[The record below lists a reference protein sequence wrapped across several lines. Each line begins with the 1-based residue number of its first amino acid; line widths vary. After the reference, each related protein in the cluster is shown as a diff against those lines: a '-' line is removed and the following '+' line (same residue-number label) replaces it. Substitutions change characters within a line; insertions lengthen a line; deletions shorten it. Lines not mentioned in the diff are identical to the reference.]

1 MPASGQ
7 FRSASSTPASSPA
20 LGPSSA
26 PMFAPAPQA
35 ARLGSARQGQ
45 TELADRLAQLREQLQ
60 NSALYQPKRPSRPRR
75 RAHAHHDEGAYDHY
89 ERHVQRV
96 DLDAGHAT
104 GSASSR
110 PYGSSRRHR
119 SRRSLES
126 EEEQHR
132 EGRRSRRRKSG
143 ITLQQLSHM
152 ARAGDVGPEGL
163 VNEGLSRSSRREL
176 WHRSRD
182 AWDEVGPGP
191 AMKVLPVQPD
201 LHAPDDEDDDG
212 LMQAPGNWGPPSSF
226 GHHHGSRS
234 RSRRHHPQDY
244 PYPPGEHGEMD
255 KRTEEPRHDIY
266 RHQQRRR
273 DDRNEDGSRNHQDGR
288 QHQDGRHHQDS
299 QAVAGD
305 GYGYGYGL
313 GGKAP
318 QPQLPGHEAGGLP
331 AQVAD
336 HLEEEEEEEEDMDDE
351 DDEFADLESDDALF
365 GPLAAQAANEA
376 GPPSS
381 ALAAAEEGQLQ
392 EALAFSEQSASPRTP
407 DLPDFALEGDDA
419 DEAASPGGD
428 PEGGERPIADE
439 VACVDPYE
447 LADSDDGEL
456 FAAFERV
463 AAGAASPPDGGQ
475 EASQKPSGQAEG
487 AKDAAVPQQRGQE
500 GPEAAESTA
509 KTPAAASPPSTS
521 AVKTTS
527 ATPAAAAAVA
537 RPAAGATPSAP
548 SRPAK
553 KAVVNDEALKAGWQA
568 LLSRTRRHPDFPAEY
583 TSCFGNEGKNWLRA
597 TSAKGRFVL
606 GIDCEMVYAK
616 DDTDALAR
624 VSVVSCSGVIYD
636 AHVRRKPEHV
646 LDFRTRISG
655 VEAHHLLPEN
665 GALPFEEV
673 QKQVLD
679 LISAETILVGH
690 SLHKDLRAL
699 KIQHTKIVDTALV
712 FGVQGNQRRRHKL
725 NSLVTL
731 MRPKIATLQ
740 PVRPGA
746 HDPRQDA
753 QWALQ
758 LALYEASIFPRS
770 TEPLKLQSFPK
781 TIFLSEIPKGTTF
794 KDLQAFF
801 ARGTCAEVQF
811 TMQTNGPK
819 SKATDHWYGATT
831 VTFPS
836 QADRDKAFAA
846 LSRFVRVYVGPLRD
860 WSGRTDVHKMQ
871 SLLLEHFSK
880 FGRVRGCRVM
890 CPRPFPGQSAQP
902 FGLLECH
909 PTAARA
915 ILTNRQA
922 QSFAGHSSLFKLSI
936 AEPEAN
942 ETRCAVP
949 LPKSGS
955 FLARLG

>member
-35 ARLGSARQGQ
+35 PRLGSARQGQ

-60 NSALYQPKRPSRPRR
+60 NSALYRPKRPRR
-75 RAHAHHDEGAYDHY
+75 RAHAHHDDGAYDHY
-89 ERHVQRV
+89 ERPVHRV

-104 GSASSR
+104 GSAASR

-126 EEEQHR
+126 DEEHHR

-143 ITLQQLSHM
+143 ITLQQLSHI
-152 ARAGDVGPEGL
+152 ARAGDVGPEG
-163 VNEGLSRSSRREL
+163 VVHEGLSRSSRRES
-176 WHRSRD
+176 WHQARD

-212 LMQAPGNWGPPSSF
+212 LTQAPGNWDPPGSF
-226 GHHHGSRS
+226 SHHHGSRS
-234 RSRRHHPQDY
+234 RSRRHRVEDY
-244 PYPPGEHGEMD
+244 AYGTGAGSQEVDNH
-255 KRTEEPRHDIY
+255 TEARHDIY
-266 RHQQRRR
+266 RQQQRRR
-273 DDRNEDGSRNHQDGR
+273 DERHDDGGRHHQDGR
-288 QHQDGRHHQDS
+288 HHHDGRAPQDDRHHQDS
-299 QAVAGD
+299 QAAAGD

-318 QPQLPGHEAGGLP
+318 QPQQPGHEAGGIP
-331 AQVAD
+331 AHVAD
-336 HLEEEEEEEEDMDDE
+336 LLEDEEEEEEDMDDE

-365 GPLAAQAANEA
+365 APLAAQ
-376 GPPSS
+376 
-381 ALAAAEEGQLQ
+381 EGQLP
-392 EALAFSEQSASPRTP
+392 EALAFPEQSPSPRTP
-407 DLPDFALEGDDA
+407 DLPDFGLEGDDA
-419 DEAASPGGD
+419 EDDREAAALGGD
-428 PEGGERPIADE
+428 PEAGERPVADE

-463 AAGAASPPDGGQ
+463 AAGSASPPDGGQ
-475 EASQKPSGQAEG
+475 EASQKPSPQAEG
-487 AKDAAVPQQRGQE
+487 AED
-500 GPEAAESTA
+500 GPEATESAA
-509 KTPAAASPPSTS
+509 KTPAAPSPPSSSAAAVKTASASPPAAAAAST
-521 AVKTTS
+521 
-527 ATPAAAAAVA
+527 AAPAAAVA

-553 KAVVNDEALKAGWQA
+553 KAVVNDQALVAGWQA

-583 TSCFGNEGKNWLRA
+583 TSCFANEGKNWLRA
-597 TSAKGRFVL
+597 TRDKGRFVL

-616 DDTDALAR
+616 DDADALAR

-636 AHVRRKPEHV
+636 AHVRKKPEDV

-699 KIQHTKIVDTALV
+699 RIQHTKIVDTALV
-712 FGVQGNQRRRHKL
+712 FGVQGSQRRRHKL

-781 TIFLSEIPKGTTF
+781 TIFLSEIPKGTTN

-811 TMQTNGPK
+811 TMQTNGSK
-819 SKATDHWYGATT
+819 SKPTDYWYGATT

-860 WSGRTDVHKMQ
+860 WAGRTDVAKMQ

-880 FGRVRGCRVM
+880 FGRFRGCRVM
-890 CPRPFPGQSAQP
+890 CPRSAQP

>member
-1 MPASGQ
+1 M
-7 FRSASSTPASSPA
+7 
-20 LGPSSA
+20 
-26 PMFAPAPQA
+26 
-35 ARLGSARQGQ
+35 
-45 TELADRLAQLREQLQ
+45 
-60 NSALYQPKRPSRPRR
+60 
-75 RAHAHHDEGAYDHY
+75 DH
-89 ERHVQRV
+89 R
-96 DLDAGHAT
+96 
-104 GSASSR
+104 
-110 PYGSSRRHR
+110 
-119 SRRSLES
+119 
-126 EEEQHR
+126 
-132 EGRRSRRRKSG
+132 
-143 ITLQQLSHM
+143 I
-152 ARAGDVGPEGL
+152 
-163 VNEGLSRSSRREL
+163 
-176 WHRSRD
+176 
-182 AWDEVGPGP
+182 
-191 AMKVLPVQPD
+191 
-201 LHAPDDEDDDG
+201 EDD
-212 LMQAPGNWGPPSSF
+212 
-226 GHHHGSRS
+226 R
-234 RSRRHHPQDY
+234 
-244 PYPPGEHGEMD
+244 
-255 KRTEEPRHDIY
+255 EELY
-266 RHQQRRR
+266 RQQRRR
-273 DDRNEDGSRNHQDGR
+273 DRDDGSRHQA
-288 QHQDGRHHQDS
+288 S

-318 QPQLPGHEAGGLP
+318 QPQVPRHYPGGLP
-331 AQVAD
+331 AEIVDQFD
-336 HLEEEEEEEEDMDDE
+336 EEEEEEEDMDDE
-351 DDEFADLESDDALF
+351 DDEFADMESDDALF
-365 GPLAAQAANEA
+365 GPLAQGPLAQGPLAQAVEEA
-376 GPPSS
+376 PA
-381 ALAAAEEGQLQ
+381 ALAPEDGQLP

-407 DLPDFALEGDDA
+407 DLPDFGLEGDDA
-419 DEAASPGGD
+419 EDEREAASSGGD
-428 PEGGERPIADE
+428 PEGGERQTADE

-463 AAGAASPPDGGQ
+463 AAGSASPQASPPDGSQ
-475 EASQKPSGQAEG
+475 EASQEPSSQAQQGARQGATEG
-487 AKDAAVPQQRGQE
+487 RPAAAAKDAVGQKVGQE
-500 GPEAAESTA
+500 GPAVADAA
-509 KTPAAASPPSTS
+509 KTPAAPSPPSA
-521 AVKTTS
+521 AVKVQTTS
-527 ATPAAAAAVA
+527 AQPAAPPAAAVAVA

-553 KAVVNDEALKAGWQA
+553 KAVVNDQALVAGWQA

-583 TSCFGNEGKNWLRA
+583 TSCFGNEGKHWLKA

-616 DDTDALAR
+616 DDSDALAR

-636 AHVRRKPEHV
+636 AHVRKKPEDV

-665 GALPFEEV
+665 GALPFEDV

-712 FGVQGNQRRRHKL
+712 FGVQGSQRRRHKL

-770 TEPLKLQSFPK
+770 TEPLKLQAFPK
-781 TIFLSEIPKGTTF
+781 TIFLSEIPKGTTN

-811 TMQTNGPK
+811 TMQTNG
-819 SKATDHWYGATT
+819 SKAKTVEHWYGATT

-836 QADRDKAFAA
+836 QGDRDKAFAA

-860 WSGRTDVHKMQ
+860 WNGRTDAPKMQ
-871 SLLLEHFSK
+871 ALLLEHFSK
-880 FGRVRGCRVM
+880 FGRVRSCRVM

-922 QSFAGHSSLFKLSI
+922 QSFAGHTSLFKLSI